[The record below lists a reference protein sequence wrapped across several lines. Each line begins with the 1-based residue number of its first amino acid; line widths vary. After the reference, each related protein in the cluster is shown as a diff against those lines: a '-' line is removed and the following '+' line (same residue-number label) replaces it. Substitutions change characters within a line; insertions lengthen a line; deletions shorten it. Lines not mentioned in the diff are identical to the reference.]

1 MTACVNKKSKR
12 VAAVVTASLVG
23 ALSIGAPAVAL
34 AANANIDMLATD
46 VATAI
51 KRGTVSEY
59 KIGGLYKKGN
69 DKVTISASTSSK
81 TPIQITK
88 VTPDGVNV
96 DDVDVSSADNYQT
109 KYFKK
114 ATKAE
119 IQAGTGI
126 ATING
131 VKYVAADPSVPGE
144 YIAALRCG
152 KTDDPNADF
161 VGKEQSAPVLEF
173 TVVADSL
180 EGSYL
185 AKLDR
190 NNQPTV
196 TDFAF
201 DGKTK
206 WSDLKLMK
214 SDDTEFTSGATW
226 DVFTKNDDKTSV
238 KNSRMDA
245 GTYVVVINGTGT
257 YAGQSLKLEVS
268 VSKLD
273 LSKADLYIAD
283 VTDGVAP
290 TFDSIQGEDKA
301 AIEAEGFNVKDG
313 YDFKIQGATWGAE
326 GAGTYTYTLS
336 VNDSDAGKVI
346 AANVEG
352 TATLKFHRLNANAS
366 EVVWNYNNQNVDFA
380 TNAPDVVVDHSVAE
394 DSYDGS
400 SWTLKALDFSKFTGT
415 YKDAENKDAKLTA
428 DQFSWTIVDDKTGE
442 TVSDLSKKGEYT
454 VVLEADPAKLG
465 YDVNR
470 TRSTFQVTVKQ
481 GTIGTA
487 DTTFSYNGNV
497 VTALDNLTYDGA
509 DYLSAVNVQVKDDKG
524 NLLKAGQDYVVKAYD
539 AKGKEVKE
547 IVDADSYTIVVTS
560 DSYAFANDQDKEVL
574 NVTVGKINLS
584 KVSFDMAKAPFKTF
598 WAGKTNSNG
607 QYIGKGESTTA
618 IPYTGSAIENPVVTF
633 KANDRKGDEKTFV
646 LPSDIYTIN
655 WTLGTKRVDAL
666 KDAGTYTAQVVLGD
680 KASNYTASG
689 NLTIT
694 GTVVKKD
701 METGF
706 VDVKDEEWFAEALNK
721 AKVNN
726 YLTGRGETGMVSP
739 TENISRADAVVVLYK
754 MAGGSLKADEY
765 EYDVNKY
772 YETGFS
778 DVDGR
783 AYYANAIAWAQDMD
797 IANGSNGKFRPED
810 KVTREEFAAL
820 LSNYAIAKGDYVA
833 ASDDALAGMPDASA
847 VSPWFTDAVSWAVE
861 NGIMGNGG
869 KINAQ
874 SNIQRAEVAAMA
886 VNYQPGFFA

>member
-34 AANANIDMLATD
+34 AANDTSIDLLATD
-46 VATAI
+46 SSAFA
-51 KRGTVSEY
+51 KGTVSY

-69 DKVTISASTSSK
+69 DKVTISASTSSAA
-81 TPIQITK
+81 PIQITK

-96 DDVDVSSADNYQT
+96 DDVDVSNADNYQT

-119 IQAGTGI
+119 IQAGKGI

-152 KTDDPNADF
+152 DANDPSADF

-201 DGKTK
+201 DGETK

-214 SDDTEFTSGATW
+214 SDDTEFASGANW
-226 DVFTKNDDKTSV
+226 DVFTKNDDKKSV
-238 KNSRMDA
+238 KNSLMAA

-290 TFDSIQGEDKA
+290 TFDSIHGEDEA
-301 AIEAEGFNVKDG
+301 AIEAAGDEKDG

-336 VNDSDAGKVI
+336 VNGSDAGKVI

-366 EVVWNYNNQNVDFA
+366 AVVWDYNNQGVDFA
-380 TNAPDVVVDHSVAE
+380 TSAPDIVIDRSVDE
-394 DSYDGS
+394 DTYGS
-400 SWTLKALDFSKFTGT
+400 SPWTLKSLDFSKFTGT

-428 DQFSWTIVDDKTGE
+428 DQFSWTIVDNKTGE
-442 TVSDLSKKGEYT
+442 TVSDLSKKGDYT

-470 TRSTFQVTVKQ
+470 TRSTFKVTVKQ

-509 DYLSAVNVQVKDDKG
+509 DYLSAINVQVKDDKG
-524 NLLKAGQDYVVKAYD
+524 NLLKAGQDYVVKAYNS
-539 AKGKEVKE
+539 KGKEVKE
-547 IVDADSYTIVVTS
+547 IVDADKYTIVVTS
-560 DSYAFANDQDKEVL
+560 DSYAFANGQDKEVL

-598 WAGKTNSNG
+598 YDSVDKAGNLQGENNG
-607 QYIGKGESTTA
+607 
-618 IPYTGSAIENPVVTF
+618 IPYTGSVIENPVVTF
-633 KANDRKGDEKTFV
+633 KANDRNGEEKTFV

-666 KDAGTYTAQVVLGD
+666 KDAGKYTAQVILGD
-680 KASNYTASG
+680 KASNYTASD
-689 NLTIT
+689 NLTIY
-694 GTVVKKD
+694 GTEVKKD
-701 METGF
+701 MSTGF

-721 AKVNN
+721 AKVNG
-726 YLTGRGETGMVSP
+726 YLSGRGETGMVAP
-739 TENISRADAVVVLYK
+739 TENITRADAVVVLYK
-754 MAGGSLKADEY
+754 MAGGSLTSPTSTSTTPPSTTRPASPTWTAARTTPTPSPGPRTWTSPTASQRQVPPRGQGDPRGVRRASEQLRHRQ
-765 EYDVNKY
+765 
-772 YETGFS
+772 GRLRRRFS
-778 DVDGR
+778 TPRPGR
-783 AYYANAIAWAQDMD
+783 HARRLRRLPLVHRRRLLGRRERHHGQRRQDQR
-797 IANGSNGKFRPED
+797 AVQHPARRGRGHGRQLPARSSPNGS
-810 KVTREEFAAL
+810 
-820 LSNYAIAKGDYVA
+820 
-833 ASDDALAGMPDASA
+833 
-847 VSPWFTDAVSWAVE
+847 
-861 NGIMGNGG
+861 
-869 KINAQ
+869 
-874 SNIQRAEVAAMA
+874 
-886 VNYQPGFFA
+886 

>member
-34 AANANIDMLATD
+34 ATGNVDMLATD

-69 DKVTISASTSSK
+69 DKVTISASTSSDS
-81 TPIQITK
+81 PIQITK
-88 VTPDGVNV
+88 VTPDGVDV
-96 DDVDVSSADNYQT
+96 DDVDVSDETNYQT

-114 ATKAE
+114 ASKAE

-131 VKYVAADPSVPGE
+131 VKYVKADPTVPGE

-152 KTDDPNADF
+152 AAGDSAADF
-161 VGKEQSAPVLEF
+161 VGNEQSAPVLEF

-180 EGSYL
+180 EDSYL

-190 NNQPTV
+190 DNQPTV

-201 DGKTK
+201 DGTTK

-214 SDDTEFTSGATW
+214 SDGTEFTSGATW

-238 KNSRMDA
+238 KNQTMNA
-245 GTYVVVINGTGT
+245 GTYVVVIKGTGA
-257 YAGQSLKLEVS
+257 YAGQTLKLEVS

-290 TFDSIQGEDKA
+290 TFSSILGDDKTA
-301 AIEAEGFNVKDG
+301 VNNAGKETG

-336 VNDSDAGKVI
+336 VNDTDAGKAI

-366 EVVWNYNNQNVDFA
+366 TVVWNYNGQGYDFA
-380 TNAPDVVVDHSVAE
+380 QNTGVIVIDRSVDE
-394 DSYDGS
+394 DSYGTP
-400 SWTLKALDFSKFTGT
+400 WTLKSLDFSKFTGT
-415 YKDAENKDAKLTA
+415 YKNAENKDAKLTA
-428 DQFSWTIVDDKTGE
+428 DQFSWTIVDNKTGE

-454 VVLEADPAKLG
+454 VVLEADPSKLG

-487 DTTFSYNGNV
+487 DTTFSYNGKV
-497 VTALDNLTYDGA
+497 VTALTSLTYDGA

-524 NLLKAGQDYVVKAYD
+524 NLLKAGQDYVVRAYD

-547 IVDADSYTIVVTS
+547 IVNAGEYTIVVTS
-560 DSYAFANDQDKEVL
+560 DSYAFANGQDKEVL
-574 NVTVGKINLS
+574 NVTVGKIALS
-584 KVSFDMAKAPFKTF
+584 EVSFDTAKAPFKTF
-598 WAGKTNSNG
+598 YSSVNGAGEL
-607 QYIGKGESTTA
+607 QGKVVA
-618 IPYTGSAIENPVVTF
+618 VPYTGSVIENPVVTF
-633 KANDRKGDEKTFV
+633 EGTDRNGGDKTFI
-646 LPSDIYTIN
+646 LPSDIYTLN
-655 WTLGTKRVDAL
+655 WTLGSKRVDAL
-666 KDAGTYTAQVVLGD
+666 KDAGTYTAQVILGD

-701 METGF
+701 MATGF

-721 AKVNN
+721 AKING
-726 YLTGRGETGMVSP
+726 YLSGRGETGMVAP
-739 TENISRADAVVVLYK
+739 TENITRADAVVVLYK

-765 EYDVNKY
+765 EYDATKY

-820 LSNYAIAKGDYVA
+820 LSNYAIAKGDYEA
-833 ASDDALAGMPDASA
+833 AGDDALAGMPDASS

-869 KINAQ
+869 KISAQ

>member
-59 KIGGLYKKGN
+59 KIGGVYKKGN

-131 VKYVAADPSVPGE
+131 VKYVTADPSVPGE
-144 YIAALRCG
+144 YIAVLRCG
-152 KTDDPNADF
+152 KPDDPNADF

-190 NNQPTV
+190 NSQPTV

-214 SDDTEFTSGATW
+214 SDDTEFKSGATW

-245 GTYVVVINGTGT
+245 GTYVVVIKGTDT

-290 TFDSIQGEDKA
+290 TFDSILGDDKIA
-301 AIEAEGFNVKDG
+301 VTEAGNKKG

-336 VNDSDAGKVI
+336 VNDTEFGKAI

-366 EVVWNYNNQNVDFA
+366 AVVWDYNNQGVDFA
-380 TNAPDVVVDHSVAE
+380 TSAPDIVIDRSVDE
-394 DSYDGS
+394 DTYGS
-400 SWTLKALDFSKFTGT
+400 SPWTLKSLDFSKFTGT

-428 DQFSWTIVDDKTGE
+428 DQFSWTIVDNKTGE

-497 VTALDNLTYDGA
+497 VTALDNLTYDGE
-509 DYLSAVNVQVKDDKG
+509 DFLSAVNVQVKDDKG
-524 NLLKAGQDYVVKAYD
+524 NLLKAGQDYVVKAYNS
-539 AKGKEVKE
+539 KGKEVKE
-547 IVDADSYTIVVTS
+547 IVDADNYTIVVTS
-560 DSYAFANDQDKEVL
+560 DSYAFANGKDKEVL

-584 KVSFDMAKAPFKTF
+584 KVSFDRAKAPFKTF
-598 WAGKTNSNG
+598 YSGVDASGKPVVKHSG
-607 QYIGKGESTTA
+607 
-618 IPYTGSAIENPVVTF
+618 IPYTGSVIENPVVTF
-633 KANDRKGDEKTFV
+633 KANDRNGEEKTFV

-694 GTVVKKD
+694 GTEVKKD

-721 AKVNN
+721 AKVNG
-726 YLTGRGETGMVSP
+726 YLSGRGETGMVAP
-739 TENISRADAVVVLYK
+739 TENITRADAVVVLYK
-754 MAGGSLKADEY
+754 MAGGSLKSDEY
-765 EYDVNKY
+765 EYDANKY

-833 ASDDALAGMPDASA
+833 ASDDALAGMPDAST

-869 KINAQ
+869 KISAQ

>member
-34 AANANIDMLATD
+34 AANNTSIDLLATD

-69 DKVTISASTSSK
+69 DKVTISASTSSA
-81 TPIQITK
+81 TPIQITQ

-96 DDVDVSSADNYQT
+96 DDVDVSNADNYQT

-152 KTDDPNADF
+152 KPDDPNADF

-214 SDDTEFTSGATW
+214 SDDTEFASGAKW
-226 DVFTKNDDKTSV
+226 DVFTKNDDKKSV
-238 KNSRMDA
+238 KDSLMAA
-245 GTYVVVINGTGT
+245 GTYVVVINGTDT

-283 VTDGVAP
+283 VTNGVAP
-290 TFDSIQGEDKA
+290 TFASILGDDKVA
-301 AIEAEGFNVKDG
+301 VTEAGNEKG

-336 VNDSDAGKVI
+336 VNDTEFGKAI

-366 EVVWNYNNQNVDFA
+366 TVVWNYNGQSFDFA
-380 TNAPDVVVDHSVAE
+380 TNKGVIVVDRSVSE
-394 DSYDGS
+394 DSYDTAP
-400 SWTLKALDFSKFTGT
+400 WTLKALDFSKFTGT

-428 DQFSWTIVDDKTGE
+428 DQFSWTIVDNKTGE

-524 NLLKAGQDYVVKAYD
+524 NLLKAGQDYVVKAYNS
-539 AKGKEVKE
+539 KGKEVKE
-547 IVDADSYTIVVTS
+547 IVDADKYTIVVTS
-560 DSYAFANDQDKEVL
+560 DSYAFANGQDKEVL

-598 WAGKTNSNG
+598 YDSVDKAGNLQGENNG
-607 QYIGKGESTTA
+607 
-618 IPYTGSAIENPVVTF
+618 IPYTGSVIENPVVTF
-633 KANDRKGDEKTFV
+633 KANDRNGEEKTFV

-666 KDAGTYTAQVVLGD
+666 KDAGKYTAQVILGD

-721 AKVNN
+721 AKVNG
-726 YLTGRGETGMVSP
+726 YLSGRGETGMVAP
-739 TENISRADAVVVLYK
+739 TENITRADAVVVLYK
-754 MAGGSLKADEY
+754 MAGGSLKSDEY
-765 EYDVNKY
+765 EYDATKY

-833 ASDDALAGMPDASA
+833 ASDDALAGMPDASS